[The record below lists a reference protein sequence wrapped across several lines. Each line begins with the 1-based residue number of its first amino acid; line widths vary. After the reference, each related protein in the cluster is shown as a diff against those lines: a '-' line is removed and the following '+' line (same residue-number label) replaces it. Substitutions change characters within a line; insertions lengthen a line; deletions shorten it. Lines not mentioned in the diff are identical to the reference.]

1 MNYINTE
8 TLEYPITE
16 LRIREVIEDP
26 KSEKLIPPEYQV
38 VFPSKQPKYNPV
50 TSKITEVLPI
60 YEFGGYYQ
68 RWEVSSKFI
77 PSEEFGSIE
86 QQELL
91 AMQKA
96 ESFKEAKTL
105 KEARDAA
112 KVQRQIEVDSI
123 VVTTTAGNTFDGDE
137 NSQTRMTRAILALQ
151 VTGGQSITWV
161 LADNSVIQASVPELI
176 EALSLA
182 GAAQSAIW
190 HIP

>member
-1 MNYINTE
+1 MSYINIQTN
-8 TLEYPITE
+8 EYPLSE
-16 LRIREVIEDP
+16 HSIRD
-26 KSEKLIPPEYQV
+26 LLNIPTGPIPIDVYAN
-38 VFPSKQPKYNPV
+38 VFPTKQPTYNPI
-50 TSKITEVLPI
+50 TSKITELAPI

-68 RWEVSSKFI
+68 KWEVSSKFTA
-77 PSEEFGSIE
+77 SAELGSIE

-91 AMQKA
+91 AVQKA
-96 ESFKEAKTL
+96 ESLKEAKTL

-112 KVQRQIEVDSI
+112 KLRRQTEVDII

-151 VTGGQSITWV
+151 ATGGQSIPWV